1 MSEGLSIGLLHLA
14 VKYGELEENR
24 AVLAYYAEEA
34 AHRGARIILAPE
46 LAVSGY
52 SFDSR
57 SEVAPS
63 VEALN
68 GETFERLSP
77 VARRHGVYICTG
89 FAEKDPA
96 TDIFYNSALVLGPDG
111 AIAAHHRKVASER
124 RWARPGEPAHTGIF
138 DTPWGRMG
146 VIICADAYYGILTR
160 SLAVQ
165 GVDLLFT
172 LANWPLGGIDPRALW
187 RARALENGIGVI
199 GCNRT
204 GPDRRMDCTTCPSYA
219 VAPDGRVLL
228 EAASESSSIWM
239 VDYPLENGK
248 LPSARREALMAARR
262 PREFTAI
269 SLDMNGLDDFSG
281 LWGLPRAGALDV
293 RCLIPESPEEAAGA
307 LESAARETDGTPT
320 LLIFPRGVGPASRER
335 IAELA
340 AQRNLAVVGEADGTG
355 DCMFM
360 SASRNLT
367 LRPDE
372 SCVMAD
378 FGPARVALAH
388 PEALRHPEYAVALS
402 KQGCDLIIT
411 TAEELDSDARL
422 LLAVKC
428 LERAAVVLVDRRG
441 AMVCEPP
448 EGHSP
453 WKETVA
459 FGPGVC
465 SVRLDTA
472 TLRTKRFLD
481 RVNMEVLLRS

>member
-1 MSEGLSIGLLHLA
+1 MSEGLPIALLHLA
-14 VKYGELEENR
+14 VKYGELDENR
-24 AVLAYYAEEA
+24 AALAYYAQEA
-34 AHRGARIILAPE
+34 AHRGARIIVAPE

-63 VEALN
+63 VEVLA
-68 GETFERLSP
+68 GETYQRLAP
-77 VARRHGVYICTG
+77 VARRHGVMICTG
-89 FAEKDPA
+89 FAERDPA
-96 TDIFYNSALVLGPDG
+96 TDIFYNSALVVGPDG

-124 RWARPGEPAHTGIF
+124 RWARPGEPSHNGLF

-146 VIICADAYYGILTR
+146 VLICADTYYGVLAR

-165 GVDLLFT
+165 GVDLVFAP
-172 LANWPLGGIDPRALW
+172 ANWPLGGIDPRPLW

-204 GPDRRMDCTTCPSYA
+204 GMDRRMDCTGCPSYA

-228 EAASESSSIWM
+228 DATSEVPCIWM

-248 LPSARREALMAARR
+248 LPSAHREALMATRR
-262 PREFTAI
+262 PREFTTI
-269 SLDMNGLDDFSG
+269 SLDMNGLDDFSA
-281 LWGLPRAGALDV
+281 LWGLPETGPLDV
-293 RCLIPESPEEAAGA
+293 RCLIPASPEEAAGM
-307 LESAARETDGTPT
+307 LESAAHETYGTPT
-320 LLIFPRGVGPASRER
+320 LLIFPRGVGPASKEW
-335 IAELA
+335 ISELA
-340 AQRNLAVVGEADGTG
+340 AQRNLAVVAEVDGNGT
-355 DCMFM
+355 CSFL
-360 SASRNLT
+360 ATSRNVT
-367 LRPDE
+367 LRPNE

-378 FGPARVALAH
+378 FGPARLALAH
-388 PEALRHPEYAVALS
+388 PDTLRHPEYAVALS
-402 KQGCDLIIT
+402 KQGCDLLVT
-411 TAEELDSDARL
+411 TAAELDPDSRL

-428 LERAAVVLVDRRG
+428 LERAAVALVDRQG

-459 FGPGVC
+459 CGPGVC
-465 SVRLDTA
+465 SVRLETA

-481 RVNMEVLLRS
+481 RVNMEALLRS